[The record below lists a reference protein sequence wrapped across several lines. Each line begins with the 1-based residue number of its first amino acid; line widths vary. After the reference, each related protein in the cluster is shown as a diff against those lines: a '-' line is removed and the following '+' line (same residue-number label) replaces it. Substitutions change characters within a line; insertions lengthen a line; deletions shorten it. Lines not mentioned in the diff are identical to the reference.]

1 MASVLRG
8 CNIGGGEEI
17 LKIFPGWR
25 FPWLSFNNNR
35 EKVEF
40 RQVEPKGVGG
50 EEVEELLFLSKRLKV
65 SNWSLCLVGCFSPSV
80 VTSPYLWPEAKDFEL
95 LARK

>member
-1 MASVLRG
+1 MASVLKG
-8 CNIGGGEEI
+8 CNIGGGELI
-17 LKIFPGWR
+17 PKIFLGWMA
-25 FPWLSFNNNR
+25 FFQQQQR
-35 EKVEF
+35 EG
-40 RQVEPKGVGG
+40 GVGG